1 MEHVI
6 GFTSRGRRIERPA
19 VAMFQN
25 FSGTSHHDL
34 FVKTQFEWS
43 NEVPQILPITLR
55 WVISGPASQEDVPL
69 RYNLVDVKK
78 SEVDE
83 EMTL

>member
-1 MEHVI
+1 MFDGLYKLFMVI
-6 GFTSRGRRIERPA
+6 I
-19 VAMFQN
+19 
-25 FSGTSHHDL
+25 
-34 FVKTQFEWS
+34 W
-43 NEVPQILPITLR
+43 R